1 VKQKAKGPKGDCTIT
16 AEQLLQAPETYH
28 QDAHPCKE
36 PIEARGVCR
45 RHYSMLKRFN
55 PDGLA
60 PKATN
65 QRAQAATA
73 RVKPAREIPEGE
85 AATRADFRGD
95 APLVNRIHD
104 YDTYQT
110 YVTDTS
116 KPKSKVKLSTHEV
129 TWAGTAMVDIDGAE
143 RATELTDAQLTQRDR
158 QRVNAFLQRHADH
171 GFKPAP
177 ALNPADDTSPL
188 DEQQRSFLRH
198 LLYNAQNPMFDDLN
212 KDWLN
217 GVLTET
223 AGDYRERLGYDRLH
237 SRRKTAL
244 RQIDLVK
251 AGKKI
256 GLADESGNVDL
267 GDDATLQ
274 EILAAIETNRVR
286 S

>member
-1 VKQKAKGPKGDCTIT
+1 MKQKAKGPKGDCTIT

-116 KPKSKVKLSTHEV
+116 KPKSKVKLSTQGKAL
-129 TWAGTAMVDIDGAE
+129 W
-143 RATELTDAQLTQRDR
+143 LQLQDPIH
-158 QRVNAFLQRHADH
+158 QFYD
-171 GFKPAP
+171 K
-177 ALNPADDTSPL
+177 ALKDLS
-188 DEQQRSFLRH
+188 
-198 LLYNAQNPMFDDLN
+198 FDD
-212 KDWLN
+212 
-217 GVLTET
+217 
-223 AGDYRERLGYDRLH
+223 RLAFIHYFT
-237 SRRKTAL
+237 K
-244 RQIDLVK
+244 
-251 AGKKI
+251 
-256 GLADESGNVDL
+256 
-267 GDDATLQ
+267 LQ
-274 EILAAIETNRVR
+274 TNM
-286 S
+286 SKL